1 MSASP
6 PANPLTEL
14 ARRAAQG
21 EADARAALLEAAY
34 PRVRAMVHRELELD
48 FRRNHRWIL
57 PLFSTG
63 DIVHNVFE
71 GVLAALDSCASDDD
85 EALLRFLAALVKHR
99 LIDAV
104 RHHEAARR
112 DPRRVGGLETVGGGL
127 VPAVGDDPTPSMHAA
142 LSEQVRI
149 FHEVLA
155 SFPAR
160 EQALLEMRLVEEKPW
175 EEVAAALGWPSA
187 NAALKAFR
195 SAKARLLIRLRAR
208 GIEAPGDE
216 S

>member
-1 MSASP
+1 MSVPSST
-6 PANPLTEL
+6 NPLTDL

-21 EADARAALLEAAY
+21 DAGARAALLEAAY

-71 GVLAALDSCASDDD
+71 GVLASLDSCASEDDA
-85 EALLRFLAALVKHR
+85 ALLRFLAALVKHR

-104 RHHEAARR
+104 RHHEAERR
-112 DPRRVGGLETVGGGL
+112 DPRRAQGLETAGGGL
-127 VPAVGDDPTPSMHAA
+127 VAAVGDDPTPSMHAA
-142 LSEQVRI
+142 LGEQVRI
-149 FHEVLA
+149 FQEVLD

-160 EQALLEMRLVEEKPW
+160 ERALLEMRLVEDKPW
-175 EEVAAALGWPSA
+175 DEVATALGWPSG

-195 SAKARLLIRLRAR
+195 GAKARLLIRLRAR
-208 GIEAPGDE
+208 GIEAPGDG